1 MSPILCGA
9 YSFALLQDSST
20 FSPDNSGLNVRDRS
34 SEAVT
39 ADSQPN
45 FKDDLELTA
54 RIRRAIMSDR
64 SLSTMAQN
72 IKVISANGQVTLRGP
87 VRSDQ
92 ERTAIASD
100 VHRVVGVN
108 NVDNRLEVVSQ
119 SEKKMKKA
127 VFGIAK

>member
-1 MSPILCGA
+1 MKMNKPIIVLVMSLILCGA
-9 YSFALLQDSST
+9 YSFAFSQDSST
-20 FSPDNSGLNVRDRS
+20 SSPDNSGLNVRDRS
-34 SEAVT
+34 SGAVT

-45 FKDDLELTA
+45 SKDDVELTA

-64 SLSTMAQN
+64 SLSTLAQN

-92 ERTAIASD
+92 EKNAIASD

-119 SEKKMKKA
+119 
-127 VFGIAK
+127 

>member
-1 MSPILCGA
+1 MSLILSGA
-9 YSFALLQDSST
+9 YSFAFSQDSSI

-34 SEAVT
+34 SGAVT

-45 FKDDLELTA
+45 SKDDLELTA

-119 SEKKMKKA
+119 
-127 VFGIAK
+127 